1 MGQYTYVKQRRSV
14 FDIYAKK
21 QNNKTLQLSR
31 LSTLSSPFTAAL
43 RQRDIQSKN
52 LGLKN
57 NVFLTTQKF
66 RNLLN
71 SRERER
77 ERALNMKSK
86 QKLAA
91 ARQVGRWMLRGFFL
105 LTKEARLKINM
116 SINKIYFLS
125 NMSARKIRLPESKKY
140 LLQNRK
146 EISRRFF
153 VIRFSLSLSASFF
166 LSVFLQTLNSV
177 FVLSL
182 SISSTELYN
191 CTRRYSWIARS
202 NQLESS
208 YFCLAFLFT
217 FT

>member
-1 MGQYTYVKQRRSV
+1 
-14 FDIYAKK
+14 
-21 QNNKTLQLSR
+21 
-31 LSTLSSPFTAAL
+31 
-43 RQRDIQSKN
+43 
-52 LGLKN
+52 
-57 NVFLTTQKF
+57 
-66 RNLLN
+66 
-71 SRERER
+71 
-77 ERALNMKSK
+77 
-86 QKLAA
+86 
-91 ARQVGRWMLRGFFL
+91 
-105 LTKEARLKINM
+105 M

-202 NQLESS
+202 NQLESN

-217 FT
+217 FTYVLNYPAFCCWKQGTPKSSSKVERTGVHYSCLHAIIH

>member
-21 QNNKTLQLSR
+21 QNNKTLQLSH

-153 VIRFSLSLSASFF
+153 VIRFSLSLGIF
-166 LSVFLQTLNSV
+166 LSLCLFTNSK
-177 FVLSL
+177 LSL
-182 SISSTELYN
+182 CIISLY
-191 CTRRYSWIARS
+191 
-202 NQLESS
+202 LEHRA
-208 YFCLAFLFT
+208 L
-217 FT
+217 